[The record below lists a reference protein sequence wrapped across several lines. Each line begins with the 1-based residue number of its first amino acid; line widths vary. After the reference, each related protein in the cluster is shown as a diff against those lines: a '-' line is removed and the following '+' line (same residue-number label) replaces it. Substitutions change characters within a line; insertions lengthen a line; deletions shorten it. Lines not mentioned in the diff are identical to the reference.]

1 MATTP
6 NEFSASAYTH
16 LRTPEEAYRAVLALP
31 GVVAACPANVIISV
45 NVQDSGAMTYE
56 AYYLGFEQ
64 RLGGP
69 PLYTAAQEGRKL
81 VDASGAAVP
90 FGAAFADYM
99 GNANYPQPRRD
110 LARVARTFMS
120 RVDCGGVRAACAPLL
135 TAVAAIADRGS
146 RIAAARE
153 ELARIRGIQ
162 AQRAAGPALALISYG
177 YRGGSATCFPLHH
190 FLLSGRDAAGDW
202 RPRPPRP
209 WSELAAEEQAVVRE
223 ALRQPSDSVEGWEF
237 RTDFRELPV
246 AEYDSAALQ
255 AAAMVLELTLR
266 RSEQDFRFKTQRA
279 GAARDLL
286 GELEALIAFARAG
299 PPAESEDPTSG
310 NSSDVMDE
318 ASGDDSEGATA
329 TEPVDQ
335 PAAMQTGEDA
345 AAIANVLLAMQ
356 SGGCGAGA
364 GRPQRAAAIK
374 AKEGLKR
381 KREDSIVLDGVP
393 FPYAATMAACE
404 RAVAAAASAGKV
416 MNWCELKAELLDLYP
431 QALEK
436 FFTVSRSA
444 SNLKEAYKK
453 YALLHC

>member
-1 MATTP
+1 MLADGTFA
-6 NEFSASAYTH
+6 N
-16 LRTPEEAYRAVLALP
+16 PE
-31 GVVAACPANVIISV
+31 
-45 NVQDSGAMTYE
+45 
-56 AYYLGFEQ
+56 
-64 RLGGP
+64 
-69 PLYTAAQEGRKL
+69 
-81 VDASGAAVP
+81 
-90 FGAAFADYM
+90 AAFKEIVAKAM
-99 GNANYPQPRRD
+99 SGSLRID
-110 LARVARTFMS
+110 LDDIKRSFIRNTDVEAARTTCLGIIAMH
-120 RVDCGGVRAACAPLL
+120 DAAL
-135 TAVAAIADRGS
+135 VAHPAD
-146 RIAAARE
+146 AAGLHTQ
-153 ELARIRGIQ
+153 LARIRNILE
-162 AQRAAGPALALISYG
+162 QRAAGPALALISYG

-209 WSELAAEEQAVVRE
+209 WSELAAEEQAVVRD
-223 ALRQPSDSVEGWEF
+223 ALRQPSDDDAGWEF

-286 GELEALIAFARAG
+286 GELEALIAFADG

-318 ASGDDSEGATA
+318 ASGDESEGATA

-345 AAIANVLLAMQ
+345 DAAIANVLLAMQ

-381 KREDSIVLDGVP
+381 KREDSIVLEGIP

-404 RAVAAAASAGKV
+404 RAVAAAASADKV
-416 MNWCELKAELLDLYP
+416 MNWCELKGELLDLYP

-436 FFTVSRSA
+436 FLTVSRSA
-444 SNLKEAYKK
+444 SSLKEAYKK
-453 YALLHC
+453 YALLHR